1 MAGDENPGDPGHDGR
16 GFFGTALLA
25 GGSLILLLAGFQQI
39 GGLPFDMPR
48 SWYQYRAVWLGL
60 AVAGIVAGVTLL
72 RPPRGDER
80 DTT

>member
-1 MAGDENPGDPGHDGR
+1 MAEDENQNDPRNGPHGP
-16 GFFGTALLA
+16 FGTTLLIA
-25 GGSLILLLAGFQQI
+25 GGGILLLAAFHQI
-39 GGLPFDMPR
+39 GGLPFEMPR

-60 AVAGIVAGVTLL
+60 GVAGVVAGMRLL

>member
-1 MAGDENPGDPGHDGR
+1 MSDEENPGDR
-16 GFFGTALLA
+16 GEARRAPFGTVLLV
-25 GGSLILLLAGFQQI
+25 GGGLILLLAAFHQI

-48 SWYQYRAVWLGL
+48 SWYQFRAVWLGL
-60 AVAGIVAGVTLL
+60 AVAGIVAGVTLM